1 MPLTGNGGGHLT
13 CNGSGPCCVVV
24 GMDLEKHGRHEPE
37 PGGEGC
43 VFALVRIPVRI
54 LAVVIV
60 LPLRMAW
67 DLLVL
72 VARGVHRHALRPAG
86 DAVAWLF
93 TRLDRYVLTPLGR
106 GLAWL
111 ARWTG
116 TVLKW
121 LALAVFYW
129 PWAALWDHVLA
140 PAGAALW
147 RWVLV
152 PLGQAVGWLAKALF
166 VWPWVALWRY
176 AVVPGAAA
184 LYRYLLRPAGGAVVW
199 TLTAVYRYLLLPSA
213 RGIAWLAQGLYRYV
227 LVPAGHGLARLA
239 RGTGAAL
246 GWLAKALFVW
256 PWVALWRYAVVP
268 VAAGTY
274 RFVLTPLGQGV
285 AWAARGLYRYVLTPL
300 GHFAAAVWH
309 LAGRVSRAVGRGL
322 LWLWRGLVARPAAWV
337 RRQVLTPAGHLV
349 REVWRSSRLAVREAR
364 ASVRQALFGPP
375 PREPA
380 RSRART
386 LGSTTAAGNTPA
398 PEISLHERQG

>member
-1 MPLTGNGGGHLT
+1 
-13 CNGSGPCCVVV
+13 
-24 GMDLEKHGRHEPE
+24 MDLEKHGRHEPG
-37 PGGEGC
+37 PGGQGC
-43 VFALVRIPVRI
+43 VFAVVRIPVRI

-72 VARGVHRHALRPAG
+72 GARSVHRRALRPAG
-86 DAVAWLF
+86 DALARLF
-93 TRLDRYVLTPLGR
+93 SRLVRYVLAPVGH

-111 ARWTG
+111 ARGTG
-116 TVLKW
+116 LVLKW

-129 PWAALWDHVLA
+129 PWAALGRYVLA
-140 PAGAALW
+140 PVGAALW
-147 RWVLV
+147 RRLLV

-176 AVVPGAAA
+176 VLVPVAAA
-184 LYRYLLRPAGGAVVW
+184 LYRYLLRPAGGAVAW
-199 TLTAVYRYLLLPSA
+199 TLAAAYRYLLVPPA
-213 RGIAWLAQGLYRYV
+213 RGIAWLARGLYQYV
-227 LVPAGHGLARLA
+227 LTPAGRGLVRLA
-239 RGTGAAL
+239 RSAGAAL

-256 PWVALWRYAVVP
+256 PWAALWRYVAVP
-268 VAAGTY
+268 AAVGTY
-274 RFVLTPLGQGV
+274 RYLLTPLGHGV

-300 GHFAAAVWH
+300 GHFVAAAWH
-309 LAGRVSRAVGRGL
+309 LAGRVSRALGRGL
-322 LWLWRGLVARPAAWV
+322 LRLWRGLVARPAAWV
-337 RRQVLTPAGHLV
+337 RRHVLTPAGHLV

-375 PREPA
+375 SREPA

-386 LGSTTAAGNTPA
+386 LGRTTAAGNTPA